1 MPASSPLKLLLLVS
15 LPLYLLDQVTKWLV
29 VAYVSDPKPVLPGWF
44 DLVYLTNT
52 GAAWGMFQN
61 GNAGFLV
68 LSAAA
73 LAALGFLWRR
83 GAFET
88 RLARVG
94 FSLLAAGI
102 LGNLTDRIA
111 RQHVVDFLSFDLHIP
126 GANPWPAFNVADS
139 CICVAVTAFL
149 AGCWHDLRRP
159 SGGR

>member
-15 LPLYLLDQVTKWLV
+15 LPLYLADQLTKWLV
-29 VAYVSDPKPVLPGWF
+29 VAHVSDPAPVVPGWF

-61 GNAGFLV
+61 GNAGFLI

-73 LAALGFLWRR
+73 LAVLAFLWRR
-83 GAFET
+83 GAFE
-88 RLARVG
+88 RPLARVG
-94 FSLLAAGI
+94 FSLLVAGI
-102 LGNLTDRIA
+102 LGNLTDRVT

-149 AGCWHDLRRP
+149 ADSWRDLMRP
-159 SGGR
+159 SGDR